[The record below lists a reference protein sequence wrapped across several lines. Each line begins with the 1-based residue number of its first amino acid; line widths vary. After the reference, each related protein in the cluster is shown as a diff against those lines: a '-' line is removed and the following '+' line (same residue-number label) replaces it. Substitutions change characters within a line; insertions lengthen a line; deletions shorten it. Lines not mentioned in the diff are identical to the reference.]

1 MLNIEKY
8 KDKIIEQYK
17 QYQSED
23 SFLDYHEKIGAAIMS
38 IPFDLG
44 VKGSMGFTFEQT
56 IEWLCEKYKEPI
68 LDDKEREYLENIIK
82 PFKENAKVTIEL
94 KEIFI
99 EYDRYQYITVTV
111 DGNNF
116 CESFNLPKFD
126 SGKMYK
132 NMKLYHK
139 YTLKELGL

>member
-8 KDKIIEQYK
+8 KDEIEENY
-17 QYQSED
+17 YRWLEVRP
-23 SFLDYHEKIGAAIMS
+23 IGERY
-38 IPFDLG
+38 DLG
-44 VKGSMGFTFEQT
+44 GAIFEVYDRLSNYEGDADDV
-56 IEWLCEKYKEPI
+56 IEWLCEEYKEPI
-68 LDDKEREYLENIIK
+68 LDDKEREYLGNIVK

-132 NMKLYHK
+132 NMKLYHE